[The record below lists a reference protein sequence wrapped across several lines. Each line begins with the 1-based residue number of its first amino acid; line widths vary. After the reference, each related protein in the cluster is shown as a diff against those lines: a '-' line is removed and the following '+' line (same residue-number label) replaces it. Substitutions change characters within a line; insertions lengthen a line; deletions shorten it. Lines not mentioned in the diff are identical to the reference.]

1 MAAWLIWLIAA
12 GLLGVAEIFT
22 LDLVLLMFG
31 GAALATAGA
40 ALLGAPVFLQLVT
53 FIVVSLGLLV
63 LVRPVA
69 ARHIGHRGPA
79 QIDGAKVYIGRT
91 GIVTETVDETQ
102 GRIKI
107 GGDEWSA
114 VAQSGAE
121 RFNVG
126 DRVRVM
132 DIRGATAVVA
142 TEIA

>member
-1 MAAWLIWLIAA
+1 MPAWLIWLIAA
-12 GLLGVAEIFT
+12 GLLGVAEVFT

-31 GAALATAGA
+31 GAALATAAA

-69 ARHIGHRGPA
+69 ARHLQQRGPA
-79 QIDGAKVYIGRT
+79 QIDGAQVYVGRT
-91 GIVTETVDETQ
+91 GVVTEPVDENR

-114 VAQSGAE
+114 VAQSAAE
-121 RFNVG
+121 NFVVG

-132 DIRGATAVVA
+132 EIRGATAVVA
-142 TEIA
+142 TEIV